1 MLLPHPRHYELPAGA
16 DGQAVDEAVDLDPV
30 HLLDAPEALA
40 HLPDPQ
46 PSVPRAG
53 DDCVSVVEGGQ
64 GGDPMGVI
72 ITGVSPVTPL
82 YLASKLT

>member
-16 DGQAVDEAVDLDPV
+16 DGQAVDEAVDFDLV

-46 PSVPRAG
+46 PSVPGAC
-53 DDCVSVVEGGQ
+53 DDGVSVVESGQ
-64 GGDPMGVI
+64 GGDPMGII
-72 ITGVSPVTPL
+72 ITGVCPVTPL
-82 YLASKLT
+82 YLASKQT